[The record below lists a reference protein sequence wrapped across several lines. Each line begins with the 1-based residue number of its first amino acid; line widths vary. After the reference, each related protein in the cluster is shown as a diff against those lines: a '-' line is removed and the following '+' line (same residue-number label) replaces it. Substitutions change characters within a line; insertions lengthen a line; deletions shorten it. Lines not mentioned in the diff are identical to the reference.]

1 MCKER
6 THDRSTP
13 QPPGLTTTENLPT
26 VTRRLAFL
34 VLVTILPVLVFSA
47 FMIVRCAQ
55 EQRVQYQQQLQATAH
70 ATSLAVDAELSRRLA
85 ILTTLRNSR
94 ELKDRDWQAFHDLAE
109 VAVADEPSNW
119 ATLYEPSGQIVLTTL
134 VPYGAVLPET
144 AAPETVRRVVETRQ
158 FHVSNLFTDS
168 VSQAFFA
175 AVYIPVIEND
185 SVMYVLGLGA
195 PPASISRILQSQIQT
210 GGWVAAIFDR
220 NGMVVARSRNEKEY
234 DGHSAVPQFREAMRH
249 SDQGSLEVRNL
260 EGLLVSSV
268 FTKSALSGW
277 STELA
282 VEKSALDAQLW
293 WSLRI
298 FGIGGGLLSVMALLL
313 ATCLGRRF
321 AALFAALA
329 ATAESLGRGERLPR
343 SILGLREAQTVADQ
357 MILAADT
364 LRHHD
369 DEHGHLLA
377 RLNNSNERLAA
388 ANKELESFAY
398 SVSHDLRAPL
408 RAIDGFSHVLQEDY
422 ADKLDEEAL
431 RLIQIIRD
439 GVMKMARLIDDILAF
454 ARTSRREM
462 APADIDM
469 TGLVQTTL
477 NDLAPAMTGRTIEM
491 KVASATDARR
501 PRNDAAGLEQSARQR
516 DQVHRPQRERAD
528 RGRLVPGGGKHRLLR
543 EGQRCGFRHGL
554 RRQAVRRVPAA
565 ACSGGFSRHRCR
577 ARHRQVHRRPARR
590 PRVGRGKGGRGRGVL
605 FRTAVASTRA
615 WLIRG
620 ALWRDPR
627 GQTARRVG
635 KPSGPTWPAVVLRR
649 FRKGTSRP
657 PGACLRQKPLWLRLI
672 RSWYAAIGIVRHG
685 AGTW

>member
-1 MCKER
+1 
-6 THDRSTP
+6 
-13 QPPGLTTTENLPT
+13 
-26 VTRRLAFL
+26 
-34 VLVTILPVLVFSA
+34 
-47 FMIVRCAQ
+47 MIVRCAQ

-491 KVASATDARR
+491 KVAPV
-501 PRNDAAGLEQSARQR
+501 PRTRGDREMMQRVWNNLLGNAIKFTGHKENALIEVGSYPEAENTVYFVKDNGAGFDMAYVDKLFGVFQRLHAAEDFPGTGAGLAIVKRI
-516 DQVHRPQRERAD
+516 V
-528 RGRLVPGGGKHRLLR
+528 G
-543 EGQRCGFRHGL
+543 RHGGRVWAEGKVGEGAAFYFAL
-554 RRQAVRRVPAA
+554 PSQVRAH
-565 ACSGGFSRHRCR
+565 G
-577 ARHRQVHRRPARR
+577 
-590 PRVGRGKGGRGRGVL
+590 
-605 FRTAVASTRA
+605 
-615 WLIRG
+615 LIRG

-627 GQTARRVG
+627 GQTARRMG

-672 RSWYAAIGIVRHG
+672 RSWYAAIGIARHG

>member
-1 MCKER
+1 
-6 THDRSTP
+6 
-13 QPPGLTTTENLPT
+13 
-26 VTRRLAFL
+26 
-34 VLVTILPVLVFSA
+34 
-47 FMIVRCAQ
+47 MIVRCAQ

-388 ANKELESFAY
+388 ANKELKSFAY

-491 KVASATDARR
+491 KVAPV
-501 PRNDAAGLEQSARQR
+501 PRTRGDREMMQRVWIQSARQR

-577 ARHRQVHRRPARR
+577 ARHRQGI
-590 PRVGRGKGGRGRGVL
+590 VGRHGGRVWAEGKVGEGAAFYFALPSQV
-605 FRTAVASTRA
+605 RA
-615 WLIRG
+615 HGLIRG